1 MRDNLHPYLQVTP
14 ETKMLNPLICTTRD
28 GVRNIFRDIQV
39 ISSLDPG
46 QVLDL
51 VRRYTPKMK
60 HILVYDRVEEAIQLF
75 CANHSIDEVIFISYH
90 SIKLLSFNCCTQTL
104 SRRSGTDSKPTYHF
118 HPLLPRM
125 NYVAWVFGS
134 CVHI

>member
-1 MRDNLHPYLQVTP
+1 MYLQVTP
-14 ETKMLNPLICTTRD
+14 ETKMLNPLICTTKD

-46 QVLDL
+46 QVLEL

-90 SIKLLSFNCCTQTL
+90 SIKLLLFDRCT
-104 SRRSGTDSKPTYHF
+104 
-118 HPLLPRM
+118 
-125 NYVAWVFGS
+125 
-134 CVHI
+134 

>member
-1 MRDNLHPYLQVTP
+1 MRDNLYLYLQVTP

-46 QVLDL
+46 QVLEL

-90 SIKLLSFNCCTQTL
+90 SIKLLMFNHCCRTPPRQ
-104 SRRSGTDSKPTYHF
+104 SVTYPQPICHF
-118 HPLLPRM
+118 DPLLSGFL
-125 NYVAWVFGS
+125 YLA
-134 CVHI
+134 